1 MALDQNPLT
10 SAQLRAARGLLN
22 WTVRDLA
29 ERSQVHRNT
38 ISAFESDKT
47 LPNAS
52 TLAAL
57 IRPLEQ
63 AGVVFLEQSAPSPDG
78 GPGVRL
84 RAQPAAWLRPDELSA
99 ENDG

>member
-1 MALDQNPLT
+1 MPSSFLT
-10 SAQLRAARGLLN
+10 GAQLRAARALLN

-29 ERSQVHRNT
+29 ERSRVHRNT
-38 ISAFESDKT
+38 ISAFESEKT
-47 LPNAS
+47 FPNAS

-63 AGVVFLEQSAPSPDG
+63 AGIVFLEESASSPSG
-78 GPGVRL
+78 GPGVRFK
-84 RAQPAAWLRPDELSA
+84 AKPAGWLRPDELSA

>member
-1 MALDQNPLT
+1 MTGP
-10 SAQLRAARGLLN
+10 QLRAARALLN

-29 ERSQVHRNT
+29 DRSHVHRNT
-38 ISAFESDKT
+38 ISAFESEKT
-47 LPNAS
+47 FPNAS

-63 AGVVFLEQSAPSPDG
+63 GGVVFMDENASSPSG

-84 RAQPAAWLRPDELSA
+84 RPQPAGWLRPDELSA

>member
-1 MALDQNPLT
+1 MTVRAVT
-10 SAQLRAARGLLN
+10 SAQLRAARGLVN

-29 ERSQVHRNT
+29 EHSKVHRNT

-47 LPNAS
+47 VPNHA

-57 IRPLEQ
+57 RGALER
-63 AGVVFLEQSAPSPDG
+63 AGVVFVEDGAASPSG

-84 RAQPAAWLRPDELSA
+84 RRQPAEWLRPEELSA